1 MTVTSTPGQPAILQD
16 TFREVMASVCTPV
29 SVVTAMSDGLP
40 YGTTVSAFASLSMRP
55 PMVLLALDRGSDL
68 LSVVRETRYFVLNVL
83 GREQSDI
90 ALTFARKGGSGKF
103 ADVPWELE
111 AGVPRI
117 PRVSGFL
124 ACGVAELVEGG
135 DHIVVLG
142 NVLAALTAQAQ
153 PLTYHGRSFGTH
165 LALDG
170 RGA

>member
-68 LSVVRETRYFVLNVL
+68 LSVVRETRYFGLNVL

-90 ALTFARKGGSGKF
+90 ASHSPARAAAASSPTSPGNSRLAF
-103 ADVPWELE
+103 RAFP
-111 AGVPRI
+111 ASA
-117 PRVSGFL
+117 VSSP
-124 ACGVAELVEGG
+124 AES
-135 DHIVVLG
+135 
-142 NVLAALTAQAQ
+142 
-153 PLTYHGRSFGTH
+153 RS
-165 LALDG
+165 
-170 RGA
+170 